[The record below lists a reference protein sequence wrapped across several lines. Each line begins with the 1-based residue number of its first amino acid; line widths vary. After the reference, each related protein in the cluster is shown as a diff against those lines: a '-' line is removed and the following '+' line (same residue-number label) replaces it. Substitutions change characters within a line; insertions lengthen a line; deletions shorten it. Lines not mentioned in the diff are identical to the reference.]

1 MEAPAMPKVQEP
13 ITLEDIAD
21 CNPEFQWLLRAA
33 RDERT
38 EEEMLAELESPC
50 PELVVGGG
58 A

>member
-1 MEAPAMPKVQEP
+1 MPKVQEP